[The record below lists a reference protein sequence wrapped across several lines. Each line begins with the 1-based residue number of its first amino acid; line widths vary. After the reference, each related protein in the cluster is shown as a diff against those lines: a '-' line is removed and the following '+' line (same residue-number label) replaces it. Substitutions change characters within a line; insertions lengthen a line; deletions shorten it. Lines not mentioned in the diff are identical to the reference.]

1 VRVLVTGSE
10 GFVGGH
16 LEVRLARS
24 GHEVWGG
31 TLGTPPAGEPRRVR
45 CDVTDPA
52 SVRDALRASGAA
64 AVVHLAARSSVA
76 SSRTD
81 PAATYAVN
89 TMGAVHVLEAARL
102 EDIPGPVVL
111 VGSGEQYGDAAGGRR
126 GADAGGAGAG
136 SSSPGGA
143 TGGAEGPERLRE
155 EVPLRPLTPYAGSK
169 AAAETAGLQYARD
182 AGVRVVLTRS
192 FAHTG
197 PGQEPRFVL
206 PAFARRLARIAR
218 GAREGELPAG
228 NLWPV
233 RDYLDVRDVVAAYA
247 LLLERGEP
255 GSVVNVCS
263 GEGVPLRELLEQLAA
278 IAGVRVR
285 IVEDPELVR
294 PGEPARLVG
303 DPARLLALGWRR
315 EIPRRRML
323 EDLWSWWKDR
333 E

>member
-1 VRVLVTGSE
+1 
-10 GFVGGH
+10 
-16 LEVRLARS
+16 
-24 GHEVWGG
+24 
-31 TLGTPPAGEPRRVR
+31 
-45 CDVTDPA
+45 
-52 SVRDALRASGAA
+52 
-64 AVVHLAARSSVA
+64 
-76 SSRTD
+76 
-81 PAATYAVN
+81 
-89 TMGAVHVLEAARL
+89 
-102 EDIPGPVVL
+102 
-111 VGSGEQYGDAAGGRR
+111 
-126 GADAGGAGAG
+126 
-136 SSSPGGA
+136 
-143 TGGAEGPERLRE
+143 
-155 EVPLRPLTPYAGSK
+155 
-169 AAAETAGLQYARD
+169 
-182 AGVRVVLTRS
+182 
-192 FAHTG
+192 
-197 PGQEPRFVL
+197 
-206 PAFARRLARIAR
+206 
-218 GAREGELPAG
+218 
-228 NLWPV
+228 V